1 MERFHCICETQP
13 ELFFDSF
20 ECLVCG
26 RLAGYSYELSRVT
39 GFDQTQESD
48 VYHCSITRLLYR
60 PCENFTRLHVCNG
73 MVPVGKNKASDSLCL
88 WCRYNETIPDL
99 SIQNHLLLW
108 SKMEGAKRRTLHT
121 LTRVGLEFPN
131 RHQDP
136 KLGLGFRFI
145 TDRDAADHFQSSVP
159 NCDPVYTGHKQGLIT
174 INLAE
179 ADDVARAR
187 ARIGL
192 DERYR
197 TLIGHFRH
205 EIGHYYWDR
214 LVSPHPGRL
223 ASFRALFMDER
234 IPYQAALDHHY
245 QEGSPTDWSENH
257 ISAYASM
264 HPWEDWA
271 ETWAHYMHMV
281 DTLETAKAFGF
292 HIKSPPLSASSHGEE
307 EAEAFSIENLPLP
320 QETPSWSV
328 GWTDPNPS
336 IEPMMIA
343 WIQFTI
349 GLNALN
355 RSMGMQDAYPFVLT
369 DKVKQK
375 LAFIHQVIGACQ
387 FRLTSQEEMDFGSL
401 PPGSSFRKW

>member
-1 MERFHCICETQP
+1 
-13 ELFFDSF
+13 
-20 ECLVCG
+20 
-26 RLAGYSYELSRVT
+26 
-39 GFDQTQESD
+39 
-48 VYHCSITRLLYR
+48 
-60 PCENFTRLHVCNG
+60 
-73 MVPVGKNKASDSLCL
+73 
-88 WCRYNETIPDL
+88 
-99 SIQNHLLLW
+99 
-108 SKMEGAKRRTLHT
+108 
-121 LTRVGLEFPN
+121 
-131 RHQDP
+131 
-136 KLGLGFRFI
+136 
-145 TDRDAADHFQSSVP
+145 
-159 NCDPVYTGHKQGLIT
+159 
-174 INLAE
+174 
-179 ADDVARAR
+179 
-187 ARIGL
+187 
-192 DERYR
+192 
-197 TLIGHFRH
+197 
-205 EIGHYYWDR
+205 
-214 LVSPHPGRL
+214 
-223 ASFRALFMDER
+223 MDER